1 MFMQDKSIVRFEN
14 EVFLYALSWEVG
26 NNFSHHGGNNLS
38 QHLGNIFP

>member
-1 MFMQDKSIVRFEN
+1 MSGRSIAGYEKGV
-14 EVFLYALSWEVG
+14 LSCALSWEVG